1 MIKYIPLS
9 VVYFYRWII
18 RPLLTP
24 SCRFYPSCSSY
35 SLEAIEEHGALKGS
49 YLTVKRL
56 CRCHPLSDGGFD
68 FVPKKRN

>member
-9 VVYFYRWII
+9 LVYFYRWMIK
-18 RPLLTP
+18 PLLTP

-35 SLEAIEEHGALKGS
+35 SLEAIEVHGAAKGS

-56 CRCHPLSDGGFD
+56 CRCHPFSDGGLD
-68 FVPKKRN
+68 PVPNKKK